1 MVRGDRQS
9 GLGEEI
15 PLWKDVRLPWEV
27 AAWLIPESGGL
38 DRAKEGE
45 IGFGMGFLVSDGEDW
60 VMIKFGEG
68 TRPRV
73 VQEWTNFSSVVGRS
87 SWIGRSALSCVLCD
101 GTR

>member
-1 MVRGDRQS
+1 MVRGDRVGARGGDS
-9 GLGEEI
+9 AVEGCPAALGSCSLVDAGI
-15 PLWKDVRLPWEV
+15 RW
-27 AAWLIPESGGL
+27 L

-45 IGFGMGFLVSDGEDW
+45 IRFGMGFLVSDGEDW

-68 TRPRV
+68 KRPRV
-73 VQEWTNFSSVVGRS
+73 VQEWTDFSSLVGRS